1 MLKELLTYVRTDGH
15 ADGLTKPDYDSS

>member
-1 MLKELLTYVRTDGH
+1 MLKELLTYVWTDGH